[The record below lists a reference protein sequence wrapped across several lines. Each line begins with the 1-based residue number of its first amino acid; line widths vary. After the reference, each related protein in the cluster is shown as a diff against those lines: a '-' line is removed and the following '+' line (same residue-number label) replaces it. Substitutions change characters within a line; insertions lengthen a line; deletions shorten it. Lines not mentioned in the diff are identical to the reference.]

1 MTRLLH
7 RLQSLSGRLL
17 RLIFLLLI
25 LDIGLLALLTP
36 SDQLA
41 EPLFRTGFSLMVLA
55 LLVWGGLSLPM
66 LISRRSDLGD
76 ALRVVPA
83 LLFGGI
89 GLQVVSRDI
98 QGMVW
103 PGLAALLYLLLG
115 LGLHLWSR
123 RGSGRQTERSAAREQ
138 DNDPGIRGSVSI
150 FMTGSDS
157 YKLVRRHPDPGTEA
171 SRFQARLL
179 RYIEKKT
186 GRRLLAFS
194 GDGCDYWRVPSELS
208 QIELMVIGPGFNT
221 RTPPAADNPW
231 ILRIRET
238 EPYRFTG
245 WINEHF
251 PEGCAVVRHLP
262 GGKRQTQ
269 FSARCLKEPAEFFR
283 QQVEAPDLD
292 QLESLGLTPSQA
304 AGLLDL
310 LERLKREETGEDEAS
325 GRPRHLH

>member
-1 MTRLLH
+1 MTRLPH

-25 LDIGLLALLTP
+25 LDIGLLALLP
-36 SDQLA
+36 SSDQLA
-41 EPLFRTGFSLMVLA
+41 EPLFRTGFALMVLA

-89 GLQVVSRDI
+89 GLQVLSRDPR
-98 QGMVW
+98 GMAW
-103 PGLAALLYLLLG
+103 LGLAALLYLLLA
-115 LGLHLWSR
+115 LGLYLRTR
-123 RGSGRQTERSAAREQ
+123 RRDAKHPDRSAPREQ

-157 YKLVRRHPDPGTEA
+157 YKLVLRHPDPDTEA
-171 SRFQARLL
+171 SRFQRRLL

-186 GRRLLAFS
+186 GQRLLAFS

-208 QIELMVIGPGFNT
+208 RIELMVIGPGFNT

-238 EPYRFTG
+238 EPYRFTQ
-245 WINEHF
+245 WMSKHF
-251 PEGCAVVRHLP
+251 PEGCAVVRELP
-262 GGKRQTQ
+262 GGMRQTQ
-269 FSARCLKEPAEFFR
+269 FPARCLKQPEEFFR
-283 QQVEAPDLD
+283 QQIEAPDLD
-292 QLESLGLTPSQA
+292 QLESLGLTPTQA

-310 LERLKREETGEDEAS
+310 LEHLKREETGEDDAS